1 MDKTQHKRMREVK
14 DDSMNFSLSNLKIV
28 LSLSNMKKMTEGT
41 GLKEMMRSSVSD
53 IMFEISLDIQ
63 MEVRSRV

>member
-14 DDSMNFSLSNLKIV
+14 DDSTNFSLSNLKIV

>member
-1 MDKTQHKRMREVK
+1 MDKIQHKRMREVK
-14 DDSMNFSLSNLKIV
+14 DDSMNFSLSNLIV
-28 LSLSNMKKMTEGT
+28 VFSLSNMKKMTEGT

-53 IMFEISLDIQ
+53 IMFKISLDIQ

>member
-1 MDKTQHKRMREVK
+1 MDRIQHKRMREIK

-28 LSLSNMKKMTEGT
+28 LPLSNMKKMTEGT

-53 IMFEISLDIQ
+53 IMLEISLDIQ
-63 MEVRSRV
+63 MEMRSRV